1 MKVWVPNEL
10 IFTAF
15 FNREKSVQYIKDIF
29 EEEYGKMDK
38 AFTRIK
44 PKIAYDDEVRN
55 NDYNNAITWN

>member
-29 EEEYGKMDK
+29 KDVYGEMDK
-38 AFTRIK
+38 AFTGTR
-44 PKIAYDDEVRN
+44 PKEVYGDKEQDN
-55 NDYNNAITWN
+55 YKNTITWN

>member
-29 EEEYGKMDK
+29 KDVYGEMDK
-38 AFTRIK
+38 AFTGTR
-44 PKIAYDDEVRN
+44 PKEVYGDTEQDN
-55 NDYNNAITWN
+55 YKNTITWN

>member
-29 EEEYGKMDK
+29 KDVYGEMNK
-38 AFTRIK
+38 AFTGVS
-44 PKIAYDDEVRN
+44 PKEVYGDEEQDN
-55 NDYNNAITWN
+55 YKNIITWN

>member
-29 EEEYGKMDK
+29 KDVYGEMDK
-38 AFTRIK
+38 AFTDTL
-44 PKIAYDDEVRN
+44 PKEVYGDEEQDN
-55 NDYNNAITWN
+55 YKNIITWN

>member
-29 EEEYGKMDK
+29 KEVYGEMDK
-38 AFTRIK
+38 AFTGSY
-44 PKIAYDDEVRN
+44 PKEVYDGEAQDNYRN
-55 NDYNNAITWN
+55 TITWK